1 MKCYR
6 VANWDENFENHET
19 RKRARGMPYVLV
31 PTKHDGLT
39 FSRLMSEPDGTALFG
54 AWVLILQVA
63 AKCPQRG
70 VLATE
75 DGPLTAQ
82 DIAVKTRSDP
92 AVIIRAQDVLSSPA
106 IRWIC
111 RDLPQARQKPA
122 GNGKNRQAGGKNR
135 QATAKTGSG
144 AGATKPNV
152 TKPNETE
159 TERNGTELNETE
171 QDREINSRD
180 HSDSDSGKPVSR
192 VRLMLDYH
200 NATEP
205 LFGTTGNGRGRQIE
219 GNPQYE
225 ADTTCAKRWWHEL
238 IWPDGEERPRMNPD
252 EVIRW
257 ARQAKSKTRPMAWL
271 TARIEGKK

>member
-92 AVIIRAQDVLSSPA
+92 AVIIRALDVLSSPA

-122 GNGKNRQAGGKNR
+122 GNGKNRQRRGCN
-135 QATAKTGSG
+135 
-144 AGATKPNV
+144 
-152 TKPNETE
+152 E
-159 TERNGTELNETE
+159 TERNETE
-171 QDREINSRD
+171 RNRN
-180 HSDSDSGKPVSR
+180 R
-192 VRLMLDYH
+192 
-200 NATEP
+200 T
-205 LFGTTGNGRGRQIE
+205 
-219 GNPQYE
+219 
-225 ADTTCAKRWWHEL
+225 
-238 IWPDGEERPRMNPD
+238 
-252 EVIRW
+252 
-257 ARQAKSKTRPMAWL
+257 
-271 TARIEGKK
+271 